1 MRSTNRQRSVQSRQ
15 LNQRASFHMQNR
27 DARSQVSTPV
37 GQTSRHQV
45 IPVLDPNESNTLVL
59 S

>member
-1 MRSTNRQRSVQSRQ
+1 MGSINRQRSVQSSQR
-15 LNQRASFHMQNR
+15 NRRASFHMQNK

-37 GQTSRHQV
+37 GQTSSHQV
-45 IPVLDPNESNTLVL
+45 IPVLDPNEKNTLAL